1 MINIIIC
8 DDIERDRKKISNSI
22 SEYFKTRKIEFKM
35 HLFDDYNN
43 RFLKIIDDRMPSKIY
58 VLDIETPSAS
68 GIDIAR
74 KIRNKDIDSIL
85 IFLTGHDEL
94 GNTILKNNLMFLS
107 FINKF
112 DDVDN
117 RVKDALNLSLNVLN
131 KRRTIMIKEKDTL
144 FSIEIDDILYIT
156 TDSYERKTVI
166 KTDYSE
172 IKVGKSLTD
181 VREMLDDRF
190 IQTHRC
196 CYINNDRKV
205 KVDISNRIITFDC
218 GEKIDLLSDTY
229 KKEVVC

>member
-8 DDIERDRKKISNSI
+8 DDNERDRNKISKSI
-22 SEYFKTRKIEFKM
+22 SEYLKTRKFEFKL

-43 RFLKIIDDRMPSKIY
+43 RFLKIIDDKMPSKIY

-74 KIRNKDIDSIL
+74 RIRTKDVDSIL
-85 IFLTGHDEL
+85 IFLTGHEEL
-94 GNTILKNNLMFLS
+94 GNIILKNNLMFLS

-112 DDVDN
+112 DNVDN
-117 RVKDALNLSLNVLN
+117 RVKDALNLSLDLLK
-131 KRRTIMIKEKDTL
+131 KRRTILIKDRDATYT
-144 FSIEIDDILYIT
+144 IDIKDILYIT

-172 IKVGKSLTD
+172 IKVSKTLNE
-181 VREMLDDRF
+181 VYNMLDERF

-205 KVDISNRIITFDC
+205 KVDISNRNITFDC
-218 GEKIDLLSDTY
+218 GETIDLLSDTY
-229 KKEVVC
+229 KKGVC